1 MTHSIDTSATPAYCV
16 ALDWGT
22 SSLRAY
28 LLNCEGQVLDHQAS
42 ALGILAPQVFKDT
55 VNALCAQWDSR
66 YGTLPCIASG
76 MIGSQQGWQ
85 DAGYLP
91 TPASFQTLAKNAV
104 DIASMAGRPFWIVPG
119 VKQESATALD
129 VMRGEETQVF
139 GAGIHDGMAVLP
151 GTHSKWVTV
160 KGGEITDFQTYMTGE
175 VFALMKTHSILS
187 KFMPALTLDAVQPA
201 FDATSFSL
209 GLKQTLTSPGELL
222 ARLFSSR
229 TMGLFQKLSASQQP
243 DYLSGMLIGAEV
255 GAALKTYQPTHITLL
270 GDAGLVQRYQE
281 ALRVCAVV
289 VEVPLLGVPVA
300 AIGLHRVA
308 TQLI

>member
-1 MTHSIDTSATPAYCV
+1 MTHSINTTVAPAYCV

-28 LLNCEGQVLDHQAS
+28 LLNREGQVLDQQSS
-42 ALGILAPQVFKDT
+42 ALGILAPQLFKDT
-55 VNALCAQWDSR
+55 VNALCAAWDSR
-66 YGTLPCIASG
+66 YGTLPCVASG

-91 TPASFQTLAKNAV
+91 TPAGFQKLAKNAV

-119 VKQESATALD
+119 VKHESATALD

-139 GAGIHDGMAVLP
+139 GAGIYDGMAVLP

-175 VFALMKTHSILS
+175 VFALMKNHSILS
-187 KFMPALTLDAVQPA
+187 KFMPVLTPEAVQPA
-201 FDATSFSL
+201 FDAASFSL
-209 GLKQTLTSPGELL
+209 GLKQTLTAPSELL

-229 TMGLFQKLSASQQP
+229 TGGLFQKLSASQQP
-243 DYLSGMLIGAEV
+243 DYLSGILIGAEV
-255 GAALKTYQPTHITLL
+255 GAALNTHQPTHIILL

-281 ALRVCAVV
+281 ALRPSGVV

-300 AIGLHRVA
+300 ARGLHRVA

>member
-1 MTHSIDTSATPAYCV
+1 MTYSIDTAAAPAYCV

-28 LLNCEGQVLDHQAS
+28 LLNRDGQVLDQQVN

-55 VNALCAQWDSR
+55 VNALCAAWDSR

-91 TPASFQTLAKNAV
+91 TPVSFQKLAINAV
-104 DIASMAGRPFWIVPG
+104 DIAAMAGRPFWIVPG
-119 VKQESATALD
+119 VKHESATALD
-129 VMRGEETQVF
+129 VMRGEEIQVF
-139 GAGIHDGMAVLP
+139 GAEIHDGMAVLP

-175 VFALMKTHSILS
+175 VFALMRSHSILS
-187 KFMPALTLDAVQPA
+187 KFMPVLTPDAVQPA

-209 GLKQTLTSPGELL
+209 GLKQTLTAPSALL
-222 ARLFSSR
+222 TRLFSSR

-243 DYLSGMLIGAEV
+243 DYLSGMLIGTEV
-255 GAALKTYQPTHITLL
+255 GAALNIHQPTHITLL
-270 GDAGLVQRYQE
+270 GEAGLLQRYRE
-281 ALRVCAVV
+281 ALRLSGVV
-289 VEVPLLGVPVA
+289 VDVPVFSVPVA
-300 AIGLHRVA
+300 AIGLHQVA

>member
-1 MTHSIDTSATPAYCV
+1 MTHSIDTTAAPAYCV

-28 LLNCEGQVLDHQAS
+28 LLNREGQVLGQQIS
-42 ALGILAPQVFKDT
+42 ALGILAPQEFKDT
-55 VNALCAQWDSR
+55 VNALCAAWDLR
-66 YGTLPCIASG
+66 YGTLPCVASG
-76 MIGSQQGWQ
+76 MIGSQQGWH

-91 TPASFQTLAKNAV
+91 TPTNFQKLAKNAV
-104 DIASMAGRPFWIVPG
+104 DIATMAGRPFWIVPG
-119 VKQESATALD
+119 AKHESATALD

-160 KGGEITDFQTYMTGE
+160 KGGEITEFQTYMTGE
-175 VFALMKTHSILS
+175 VFALMKSHSILS
-187 KFMPALTLDAVQPA
+187 KFMPVLTPAAVQPA
-201 FDATSFSL
+201 FDAASFSL
-209 GLKQTLTSPGELL
+209 GLKQTLTAPSELL

-243 DYLSGMLIGAEV
+243 DYLSGILIGAEV
-255 GAALKTYQPTHITLL
+255 GAALNTHQPTHITLL
-270 GDAGLVQRYQE
+270 AEAGLVQRYRE
-281 ALRVCAVV
+281 ALRLSGVV

-300 AIGLHRVA
+300 AVGLHRVA